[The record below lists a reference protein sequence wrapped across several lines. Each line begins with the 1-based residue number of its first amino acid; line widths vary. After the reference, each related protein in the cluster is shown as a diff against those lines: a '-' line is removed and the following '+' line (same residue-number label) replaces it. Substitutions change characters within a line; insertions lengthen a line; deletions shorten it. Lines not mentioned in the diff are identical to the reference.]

1 MISSEHPTHW
11 IFNHSGSCTI
21 NGCAIERHSHRCTMI
36 GGFGIGHC
44 GIVKI
49 TAKGILSNV
58 AEIERI

>member
-1 MISSEHPTHW
+1 
-11 IFNHSGSCTI
+11 
-21 NGCAIERHSHRCTMI
+21 MI